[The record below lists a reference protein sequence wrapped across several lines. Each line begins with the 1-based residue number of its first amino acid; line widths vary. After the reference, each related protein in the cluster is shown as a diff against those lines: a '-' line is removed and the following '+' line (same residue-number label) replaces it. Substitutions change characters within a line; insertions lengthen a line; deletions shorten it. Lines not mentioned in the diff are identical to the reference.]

1 MDGLRS
7 EGLLD
12 SAIAAPFQTFD
23 GIDLY
28 PSVQQKRQDS
38 LLAWLAIILF
48 LDGNKRIGAHSM
60 LVFLVLNEIRLD
72 YTQEELI
79 SLFMKVA
86 SGECGYEVILNWIY
100 IHQTEE

>member
-28 PSVQQKRQDS
+28 PSVQPS
-38 LLAWLAIILF
+38 SF
-48 LDGNKRIGAHSM
+48 LDGNKRISAHSM
-60 LVFLVLNEIRLD
+60 LVFLALNEIRLD

-86 SGECGYEVILNWIY
+86 SGEYNYEIILNWIY
-100 IHQTEE
+100 THQTES